1 MRRNGLVAI
10 AATAIALAS
19 AVPAHAQSWRAD
31 IGLNGGGSWYSSML
45 SNDQF
50 GGNGDPVHFK
60 PNWLTGAQLTLW
72 AMPRI
77 GVRANFTYTDAK
89 MRQGSNILFDD
100 VNLWSGTGDLLFRFH
115 RPAPEFTHMEMLP
128 YLALGAGAKWHNPA
142 QDNFSV
148 YDPTTQET
156 WTGAPFTCTS
166 GTCAGLRTGGSSF
179 FLSEERVF
187 MGLAGLGTDVR
198 LAPNFGL
205 RLEVGDRIWK
215 PALIAVTS
223 ASTHAGAIVQA
234 TASDTKVSKWVNE
247 IYAQIGLHMLLGVA
261 APPVVAVTPRPAPP
275 PAPTPEPPPPLAPTT
290 TTARVCVVDPTLGPG
305 LRTET
310 ATITIATGDT
320 TVMVNGTA
328 TPLRSAFTGVPVA
341 SGAQWYVQ
349 GQPLTIGS
357 GRNSLGY
364 VSFGSARNIDSGDLT
379 FVGTVNGL
387 PVYANKS
394 DVTSLTIPSPAVDIG
409 GNTAVVT
416 GLRNVQVLYVPVS
429 AYGCNFQPIQLQQ
442 AVRKVRG

>member
-1 MRRNGLVAI
+1 
-10 AATAIALAS
+10 
-19 AVPAHAQSWRAD
+19 
-31 IGLNGGGSWYSSML
+31 
-45 SNDQF
+45 
-50 GGNGDPVHFK
+50 
-60 PNWLTGAQLTLW
+60 
-72 AMPRI
+72 
-77 GVRANFTYTDAK
+77 
-89 MRQGSNILFDD
+89 
-100 VNLWSGTGDLLFRFH
+100 
-115 RPAPEFTHMEMLP
+115 
-128 YLALGAGAKWHNPA
+128 
-142 QDNFSV
+142 
-148 YDPTTQET
+148 
-156 WTGAPFTCTS
+156 
-166 GTCAGLRTGGSSF
+166 
-179 FLSEERVF
+179 

-261 APPVVAVTPRPAPP
+261 APPVVAVTPPPAPP
-275 PAPTPEPPPPLAPTT
+275 PAPTPEPPPPPAPTT